1 MKVLNSA
8 VVKAQIKVVIEDLEE
23 VLREL
28 KKVAAELRV
37 IIEQIDDITARIDQE
52 EARMKSLQLL
62 KGREDSM
69 SLFDPRGR
77 PNGQSK
83 IQTAHCSHISDITGG
98 ARSRTRCEY
107 PDILVSSPPQFQH
120 LRETAIVDTQLCYH
134 SHTGEG
140 GHRQYN
146 TIDTSELRKMQSA
159 SCVETKSQTL
169 RTRGECR
176 YSPVGA
182 ESNTGDCESPKSCTL
197 DRRRDS
203 TAIRLVTMRNGP
215 IRTDCTVTASSTSV
229 SQLIESEEAL
239 ETCRQDTHS
248 YVLHGTRLM
257 HTCSGKDC
265 GGPSDA
271 AGGDTDSVL
280 TIESTERLVRSR
292 PRPEEYSCGDSIGSS
307 LSIPV
312 YDETASM
319 MKKSTSGC
327 FSCAAASNTDSYEE
341 LAVTS
346 CLTTRRTWR
355 SQTVSDA
362 RRRFFRPKVELRNG
376 TGIRYHSMDDHVMKS
391 SDAHLRDSVGAHS
404 ALSGSQTWLVST
416 GSQTTED
423 ISDVEADE
431 RVKNYLR
438 DFVNL
443 RDEITKL

>member
-37 IIEQIDDITARIDQE
+37 IIEQIDDITARIDHE
-52 EARMKSLQLL
+52 EARMKSLQLVE
-62 KGREDSM
+62 GREGRMLLS
-69 SLFDPRGR
+69 DPRGR
-77 PNGQSK
+77 PNGQPK
-83 IQTAHCSHISDITGG
+83 TQTAHCSHITDITGG

-120 LRETAIVDTQLCYH
+120 LRETAIVD
-134 SHTGEG
+134 SHLYYSLGSGG
-140 GHRQYN
+140 GHGRQYN
-146 TIDTSELRKMQSA
+146 TIDTSELRKVMQPTT
-159 SCVETKSQTL
+159 CVEAKSQTL
-169 RTRGECR
+169 RTRTECR

-182 ESNTGDCESPKSCTL
+182 ECNTDDGPSRKSCTL
-197 DRRRDS
+197 DRRTDS
-203 TAIRLVTMRNGP
+203 LSTTRLVSLRNGP
-215 IRTDCTVTASSTSV
+215 IRTDCAVTSSSTSV
-229 SQLIESEEAL
+229 SKLIESEEAL

-248 YVLHGTRLM
+248 YVLHGTRLV
-257 HTCSGKDC
+257 HTCSGRDC
-265 GGPSDA
+265 GGP
-271 AGGDTDSVL
+271 GGDSDSVR
-280 TIESTERLVRSR
+280 TIESTERLVSR
-292 PRPEEYSCGDSIGSS
+292 GRTRNEEYGCGDSIASS
-307 LSIPV
+307 STPV
-312 YDETASM
+312 YGETVST

-376 TGIRYHSMDDHVMKS
+376 TGIRYHTMDEKTDTHV
-391 SDAHLRDSVGAHS
+391 RDSGGAHS
-404 ALSGSQTWLVST
+404 VLSDSQTWLVST

>member
-8 VVKAQIKVVIEDLEE
+8 VVKAKIKVVIEDLEE
-23 VLREL
+23 VLQEL

-52 EARMKSLQLL
+52 EARVKSLQLL

-69 SLFDPRGR
+69 MSLLDPRGR
-77 PNGQSK
+77 PNGQPK
-83 IQTAHCSHISDITGG
+83 IQTTHCNHISDITGG

-120 LRETAIVDTQLCYH
+120 LRETAIVDTQLFY
-134 SHTGEG
+134 SLGAEG

-169 RTRGECR
+169 RTPGDCR

-182 ESNTGDCESPKSCTL
+182 ESDTGDGQSRKSCTL
-197 DRRRDS
+197 DRRSDS
-203 TAIRLVTMRNGP
+203 ATTRLVTMRNGP
-215 IRTDCTVTASSTSV
+215 IRTVSAVNTSSTSV
-229 SQLIESEEAL
+229 SKLIESEEAL

-257 HTCSGKDC
+257 HTCSGRDC
-265 GGPSDA
+265 GGHRDTS
-271 AGGDTDSVL
+271 GDSDSVL
-280 TIESTERLVRSR
+280 TIESTGRLVKGRTR
-292 PRPEEYSCGDSIGSS
+292 NEEYICGDSTSS
-307 LSIPV
+307 SSISV
-312 YDETASM
+312 HDETVSM
-319 MKKSTSGC
+319 MRKSTSGC
-327 FSCAAASNTDSYEE
+327 FSCAAASNTDSNEE
-341 LAVTS
+341 LAVTR
-346 CLTTRRTWR
+346 CLSTRRTWR

-376 TGIRYHSMDDHVMKS
+376 TGIRYHTMDDHVMKADTHFRES
-391 SDAHLRDSVGAHS
+391 GGAHS
-404 ALSGSQTWLVST
+404 VLTDSQTWLVST